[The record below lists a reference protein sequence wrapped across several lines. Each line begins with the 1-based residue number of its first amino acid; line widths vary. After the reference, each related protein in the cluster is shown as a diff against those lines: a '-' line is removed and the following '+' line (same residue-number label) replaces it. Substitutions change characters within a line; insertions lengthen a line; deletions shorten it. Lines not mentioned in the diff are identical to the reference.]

1 MLGPDVS
8 VPPASVSVASVS
20 SGSKLRFLG
29 PSVVDLLRQHLIV
42 PQNCGDPCGFER
54 AIEAL
59 SLVLAK
65 VKRSTFRKM
74 SSSDTY
80 KISLNTLFESGYNR
94 EITGLI
100 DKFLTAL
107 VKVKTHL

>member
-1 MLGPDVS
+1 MLGPDVPVS
-8 VPPASVSVASVS
+8 PPSVSVASVS

-29 PSVVDLLRQHLIV
+29 PSVVDLLRQYFIV
-42 PQNCGDPCGFER
+42 PRDCGDHCCFER
-54 AIEAL
+54 AIEAF
-59 SLVLAK
+59 SLVLPK

-80 KISLNTLFESGYNR
+80 KLTLNTLFESRYNR

-100 DKFLTAL
+100 DRFLTAL
-107 VKVKTHL
+107 VKVETHL